1 MTDDLGNLAG
11 GLIGLA
17 GATMLLGWTARM
29 AQGWQQ
35 QGFVQPRQFTRA
47 QPARKPAVKRKA
59 AGRKA
64 PVQRQSGKAGMK
76 RAEPV
81 LNIRQPMYRSPW
93 ARTPERRV

>member
-1 MTDDLGNLAG
+1 MADNFG
-11 GLIGLA
+11 GLAAGIITLA

-35 QGFVQPRQFTRA
+35 HGFVQPREFVRA
-47 QPARKPAVKRKA
+47 KPARKPAVQRKSV
-59 AGRKA
+59 GRKA

-81 LNIRQPMYRSPW
+81 LNVGQPMYRSPW
-93 ARTPERRV
+93 ARSPERRI